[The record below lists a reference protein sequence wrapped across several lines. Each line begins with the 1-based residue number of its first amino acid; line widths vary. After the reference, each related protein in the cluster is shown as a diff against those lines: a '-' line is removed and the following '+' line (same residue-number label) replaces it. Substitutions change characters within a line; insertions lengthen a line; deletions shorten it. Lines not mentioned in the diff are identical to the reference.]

1 MTTERRTESRSPRP
15 REAEQ
20 WGQTAGQRR
29 RGLMASGV
37 ALATLIT
44 FAQAQTPVL
53 TRSCDN
59 GRTGANTTE
68 NTLQP
73 HLVAA
78 HGLTRTYTLTLG
90 TDNPRIEAQPLYVPG
105 VTMSDGQV
113 HNVLY
118 VFSMSNNVWAFDVNT
133 GHAIWPQPVNLGPPF
148 LPLPGDP
155 ATDNGMNMSLGFV
168 STPVVDLDSG
178 LIYAVHWIAP
188 SNQRLFQVEALGLA
202 DGQRK
207 KPPLSIQ
214 ASVVNKAGTTIS
226 FDQVQTQR
234 AALLLTP
241 LPVPGKPTPSGRKM
255 LYATFTGSDG
265 PPPSTATQ
273 QHHGW
278 VVAFDVSAW
287 KQAGF
292 WTPTPSSFG
301 GGIWQAA
308 QGPAA
313 DEHGNV
319 YLMTGNGGYLVAGG
333 QTQDFIGDT
342 DFAESFLKLAPGND
356 PQAPTLNL
364 VDWYTP
370 FRDSERKRFREEFD
384 YTDQDLASGGAVLP
398 LGTKLLLGAGK
409 DGVLYVF
416 DRDHLGK
423 AVNDPSK
430 LKAPP
435 IFFTF
440 DPDPTIASYKNASPT
455 GDLDFVPMLG
465 LKTHHLHGTPVHWRS
480 TKFGSMLFVWGENG
494 TLRAFSLEDTTG
506 VAKLLAHGT
515 DVASATLADP
525 NRQGPGGMPG
535 GMLTLS
541 ASGGVNGIVWATAP
555 LDGDA
560 NKEPVAGVV
569 RAYDATQFDPDPDPL
584 KPPLLRR
591 IWQHSGFTYCK
602 FVPPVVADG
611 KLFVPTY
618 DGQVLVYSQNA
629 PAARARAPR

>member
-1 MTTERRTESRSPRP
+1 MTTVRRTESRSPRP
-15 REAEQ
+15 LGAERRCQ
-20 WGQTAGQRR
+20 PAGQRR
-29 RGLMASGV
+29 RGLMAAAV
-37 ALATLIT
+37 AMAMLTT
-44 FAQAQTPVL
+44 FAQARTPVL
-53 TRSCDN
+53 TRSYDN
-59 GRTGANTTE
+59 RRTGANTTE
-68 NTLQP
+68 NTFKPDQ
-73 HLVAA
+73 VAA
-78 HGLTRTYTLTLG
+78 HGLRNLYTLTLG
-90 TDNPRIEAQPLYVPG
+90 TDNPRIEAQPLYVPE
-105 VTMSDGQV
+105 VAMSDGQV

-118 VFSMSNNVWAFDVNT
+118 VFSMSNNVWAFDANT

-148 LPLPGDP
+148 LPQPGDA
-155 ATDNGMNMSLGFV
+155 ATDNGINMSLGFV
-168 STPVVDLDSG
+168 STPVVDLDAG

-188 SNQRLFQVEALGLA
+188 NNNRAFQVEALGLA

-207 KPPLSIQ
+207 KTPLTIQ

-241 LPVPGKPTPSGRKM
+241 LPVPGKPTPPGRKM
-255 LYATFTGSDG
+255 LYAAFTGSDG

-278 VVAFDVSAW
+278 VVAFDVGAW
-287 KQAGF
+287 QQAGF

-301 GGIWQAA
+301 GGIWQAS

-319 YLMTGNGGYLVAGG
+319 YLMTGNGGYLVTGG
-333 QTQDFIGDT
+333 QTKDFIGDT
-342 DFAESFLKLAPGND
+342 DFAESFVKLSPGD
-356 PQAPTLNL
+356 GPQGPTLNL

-370 FRDSERKRFREEFD
+370 FRDSARKDVGGYD
-384 YTDQDLASGGAVLP
+384 YKDQDLASGGAILP
-398 LGTKLLLGAGK
+398 PGTNLLLGAGK

-416 DRDHLGK
+416 VRDHLGK
-423 AVNDPSK
+423 AFNDPSK

-440 DPDPTIASYKNASPT
+440 DPDRSIASYKNASPT

-465 LKTHHLHGTPVHWRS
+465 VKTHHLHGTPVHWRS
-480 TKFGSMLFVWGENG
+480 KKFGSMLFVWGENG
-494 TLRAFSLEDTTG
+494 TLRAFSLNDATG

-525 NRQGPGGMPG
+525 KRVGFGGMPG

-541 ASGGVNGIVWATAP
+541 GNGETDGIVWATAP
-555 LDGDA
+555 LDEDA
-560 NKEPVAGVV
+560 NKEAVMGVV
-569 RAYDATQFDPDPDPL
+569 RAYDATQFDPDPDPH
-584 KPPLLRR
+584 KTPRLRR

-602 FVPPVVADG
+602 FCPPVVADG

-618 DGQVLVYSQNA
+618 DGQIHVYTQSV
-629 PAARARAPR
+629 PAAPARAPR

>member
-1 MTTERRTESRSPRP
+1 MTTARRARLPLARSRGDETRGRP
-15 REAEQ
+15 S
-20 WGQTAGQRR
+20 GKRR
-29 RGLMASGV
+29 LGLMAVAV
-37 ALATLIT
+37 ALATLAT
-44 FAQAQTPVL
+44 SARARTPVL
-53 TRSCDN
+53 TRSYDN

-68 NTLQP
+68 NTFKPDQ
-73 HLVAA
+73 VAA
-78 HGLTRTYTLTLG
+78 HGLRKLYTLSLG
-90 TDNPRIEAQPLYVPG
+90 ADNPRIEAQPLYVPG
-105 VTMSDGQV
+105 VTMSDGRV

-118 VFSMSNNVWAFDVNT
+118 VFSMSNNVWAFDANT

-148 LPLPGDP
+148 LPQPGDP
-155 ATDNGMNMSLGFV
+155 ASDNGINMSLGFV
-168 STPVVDLDSG
+168 STPVVDLDAG

-188 SNQRLFQVEALGLA
+188 NNRRAFQVEALGLA
-202 DGQRK
+202 DGQK
-207 KPPLSIQ
+207 KKAPLTIQ
-214 ASVVNKAGTTIS
+214 ASVVNKAGTTVS

-241 LPVPGKPTPSGRKM
+241 LPVPGKPTPPGPKM
-255 LYATFTGSDG
+255 LYAAFTGSDG
-265 PPPSTATQ
+265 APPSTATQ

-278 VVAFDVSAW
+278 VVAFDVGAW
-287 KQAGF
+287 KQAGA

-301 GGIWQAA
+301 GGIWQAS

-313 DEHGNV
+313 DEQGNV
-319 YLMTGNGGYLVAGG
+319 YLMTGNGGYLVVGG
-333 QTQDFIGDT
+333 QTKDFIGDG
-342 DFAESFLKLAPGND
+342 DFAESFVKLAPAGG
-356 PQAPTLNL
+356 PQGPTLNL

-370 FRDSERKRFREEFD
+370 FRDSARKDVGGYD
-384 YTDQDLASGGAVLP
+384 YRDQDLAAGGTVLP
-398 LGTKLLLGAGK
+398 SGTNLLLGAGK

-435 IFFTF
+435 VFFTF
-440 DPDPTIASYKNASPT
+440 DPDRSIASYKNASPT
-455 GDLDFVPMLG
+455 GDLDFAPMLG
-465 LKTHHLHGTPVHWRS
+465 VKTHHLHGTPVHWRS

-494 TLRAFSLEDTTG
+494 TLRASSLDDASG
-506 VAKLLAHGT
+506 VTKLLAQGT

-525 NRQGPGGMPG
+525 RRQGFGGMPG

-541 ASGGVNGIVWATAP
+541 AEGGDDGIVWATAP

-560 NKEPVAGVV
+560 NKEAVAGVV
-569 RAYDATQFDPDPDPL
+569 RAYDATRFDPDPDPN
-584 KPPLLRR
+584 KAPRLRR

-618 DGQVLVYSQNA
+618 DGQIHVYTQAA
-629 PAARARAPR
+629 PAAPARAPR